1 MSGKPLSDKPH
12 EVDVN
17 DGDYEYDHDAFLGDQ
32 AEYFDSL
39 SPEESQRRLG
49 LLCDKIDID
58 GDGMIGQEE
67 LRRWIRYVQEKEIL
81 EDTEQQWQDKL
92 GEGAN
97 KSLISWQEYRQH
109 VFGFIEEDKPETGYN
124 FRQANRMSW
133 SQSGH

>member
-1 MSGKPLSDKPH
+1 M
-12 EVDVN
+12 DVN

-58 GDGMIGQEE
+58 GDGMISQEE

>member
-1 MSGKPLSDKPH
+1 M
-12 EVDVN
+12 DVN
-17 DGDYEYDHDAFLGDQ
+17 DGNYEYDHDAFLGDQ

-58 GDGMIGQEE
+58 GDGMISQEE